1 MDKFFELEAQVHLMF
16 FYQDEESKPDT
27 TKHAWMQQEG
37 GKIKTYQFC
46 WLNFQQELEKC

>member
-37 GKIKTYQFC
+37 GMVTFMFYDKKKST
-46 WLNFQQELEKC
+46 